1 MGIIGKSRR
10 GKAENNRFILRRLA
24 AMSML
29 ALALAQTAGASDC
42 YWAGGTS
49 SDWATSANWTTTA
62 RKPTNDGGYFRSD
75 KFHNNFKSGDRA
87 YLVTF
92 SAAETNTLRT
102 YFNNCGTAS
111 APIILRASNA
121 SYGLTS
127 GDSTSNKNTDFE
139 GIYIGT
145 NQTGGNGGTTDSKA
159 STGNAY
165 VRFETGTFATRN
177 TYSYFFLGN
186 NSYDGHMTVAGATI
200 NASSDFKIFSG
211 SLTIESGTV
220 NVTSWT
226 RFENTSRA
234 KSINLNGGTLATYY
248 INSQGTSG
256 SQTVVFNGGTLK
268 KRVSSGYPIIHANI
282 AVKVGAKGGTIDAN
296 GLDLTVAQAMNE
308 DPSSPGGGMK
318 FCGGGTLTL
327 SGSIGYTGG
336 TTIEAGTTIK
346 VASLAQ
352 KDGLLGR
359 GVNTLKV
366 IPASGEHTLITITGD
381 GVFSETDLL
390 KVSLVPGS
398 AGAATFSLSADN
410 KSLLV
415 NIPYNGGVINQ
426 TTPTLVFPGAT
437 LADLATHT
445 LRARMQGGSFD
456 ADGTEATFFNRQE
469 TMDGDVLAKVTYQ
482 LQAVDETSSY
492 HYTKAAKVEF
502 TADANGVY
510 AKLVDG
516 NYSNYGNP
524 AQFGNDPLTNNP
536 GTSSYI
542 PYDFRLVEQA
552 NAISVNIDPTGRSGA
567 GNTLN
572 TTSSVRYGG
581 GDYAVPYSAW
591 SNFSFPNSQA
601 NVVATI
607 GGATITV
614 SNQQGNYYCSNLSAT
629 MDMRHGYIDDGST
642 KPNPQITV
650 TDIPYEFYRI
660 VVYMSSD
667 TKNCQFG
674 YLTINGKNYTA
685 SGDARSSDTVTTVE
699 GTATWGYANAG
710 TGNYLYG
717 LKEGVNY
724 LVSDVN
730 VGSTATIVG
739 NRSSTTVRSGIGA
752 FQIVEY
758 VPTTYTATISD
769 GGAKTFSALSWDK
782 TLPALL
788 TANDRIVVNVNED
801 TTLNID
807 IPVDVYGITFNVAE
821 GKTLTLSGN
830 NIVAQ
835 YITAT
840 GAGQTVV
847 ASASQLAG
855 TVKGDGTL
863 VYGAAPSGLTLTDS
877 LWSGVLWL
885 KNGTMNGLLA
895 QNLASAN
902 STLRL
907 TGVTGYFNTGDSE
920 MTCLG
925 TLELVDDGATVAFT
939 VSNGFSTNGK
949 TVFPVLTGDGTFKSD
964 TTTAQ
969 RYVFKDISVFTG
981 TINIP
986 SGKNTR
992 VIIGNGASLD
1002 PEVGTITIA
1011 AGASATIAA
1020 GKTWTATSMVV
1031 NGTLNLG
1038 VGANAPKIAGGTGTV
1053 AVASGTGTING
1064 YDFAAALTLA
1074 TESGATLA
1082 IVDNTLTAMTIGD
1095 LNNNGTL
1102 DLTGTALTEA
1112 TLNLGSGVTA
1122 ATTGT
1127 ILYPATFEKFVVSPA
1142 DQSVRSLADF
1152 STLPTLPEGAT
1163 YYVTLA
1169 ETREEFGKGSMTV
1182 TNCVAGVNVRVARP
1196 NGTQV
1201 DVVPADG
1208 TATLTEAVQ
1217 IAGAATMFDVTFK
1230 NNSTDVGTKSGVI
1243 TYKSVASATLQY
1255 DSNATFNNVTWDD
1268 STGVYIKHHPYLN
1281 NAYNEFL
1288 ALGDFTAV
1296 VVGTMSPT
1304 HETQFIHFGSS
1315 GATGNNGIL
1324 IATTDND
1331 NEVLIAMNDGSS
1343 VDVAGGVKVSV
1354 PNAATARHAYVVVRT
1369 GSTFAVWVDGVKRGS
1384 FTVPSTFT
1392 LGGTNSGSAHSGIQ
1406 VGSDFGGAISRN
1418 HVYNNVAVND
1428 SETGVVNV
1436 IRVFDYAISDAQA
1449 EAVFNAYPYVSQ
1461 GGLYTRTVAAD
1472 GTFSEAGAWA
1482 KDGAEGTFDVPEG
1495 ATVDG
1500 VTYNPSATLTVNA
1513 AAEIEVNASV
1523 ALETLTVGGTA
1534 PVTFAADGTHTVTVV
1549 GAAIINSPV
1558 TNEYGAVY
1566 LAGAPVQLG
1575 SNGSICFDCSAVDVS
1590 KVYVVTRFQLTGLT
1604 DRDDEKFSLIPPT
1617 NPDRSYELVYNTTG
1631 SCYDLVVTP
1640 LHNYVVVENQR
1651 TTTFTVDDD
1660 TIIVGAGGLNI
1671 ETLVSP
1677 EDGRIVFDPVKTPI
1691 YVHGQSE
1698 GSLTVSNGTQ
1708 FVLTENYAGMTLGR
1722 LVLLTYRC
1730 SAVLPENLNSLLD
1743 ASSIASGATYAI
1755 TSEDAPDP
1763 SSGRKQLVLTV
1774 GNYDQD
1780 AKEIRILPVGDSIT
1794 QGVAANSGDGAE
1806 HYPQY
1811 RSAIAARLAA
1821 NGYKPKLLGVW
1832 KRANYNGSHV
1842 MIPDDWAWH
1851 CGISAERIIT
1861 GGDRG
1866 GVRDNMHVYLDI
1878 AGDVNAITFLIGTN
1892 DLGAGTPV
1900 DDAYAAY
1907 TNLMFDTAAQ
1917 RPNAKLIGA
1926 TILDRNGAESEN
1938 HARVVEFNALL
1949 RADYAANRLPAN
1961 FVMLDLYDAVP
1972 LAESGNFLADNLHL
1986 HWKGCVAAG
1995 EAFAGAIMSALPLT
2009 GAGAISGTPDPT
2021 VTDAVQTA
2029 LGAANIAELADYRY
2043 GMTKVYTIDAPATNA
2058 FTTAPYT
2065 TIDDSSALSRPVLKA
2080 GYYMELVRKGT
2091 SRRRYVW
2098 VDFDATGKTLGDIDF
2113 PWEGANL
2120 DFVASELHVYS
2131 NDPSIHNVAANDNSV
2146 NGVVEG
2152 TCYNYTAVDDNEN
2165 VPDDVSA
2172 GYGWNDT
2179 LQTNGGYGC
2188 FQVHRI
2194 LSENEAEVLFAWNC
2208 WGGSRA
2214 SYVDD
2219 IGIGSFAK
2227 STTLG
2232 SDFSMDYTFM
2242 SSTTEGAADT
2252 LTANAYSV
2260 RRVEIWAVFDGD
2272 QRHGVWSGLAANSDF
2287 DTAANWEDGRVPA
2300 AGENIDFSAIPA
2312 ATTIA
2317 VTGASTNKIFGTAT
2331 MGSSVVTFTGN
2342 VAFAGITDT
2351 SKVAVGA
2358 DSTVTLDGD
2367 LEFSGN
2373 ADPTVV
2379 IDTVADGGKFVVTG
2393 DIIAKEEF
2401 TGYLFQCL
2409 TCGGGA
2415 VQARGVVNNSAGKNS
2430 DAWAFRLGGYTAGT
2444 AYWIVGDRGFSGSKN
2459 FWTYKVNGTYINIQP
2474 LDSDFVISTGMATYN
2489 ATNTFNTTGAD
2500 GNPYTITI
2508 GNGTSGNVERSGT
2521 LNVIGTGTVVDN
2533 FTETSS
2539 YAMSGAVN
2547 VGNQATLAVNPGKTM
2562 TTDTISVSSN
2572 ATLQVTQSGTF
2583 ALGGGLTL
2591 ADGAILG
2598 FNYTDKNSAPVLDAT
2613 DKTVTFGEQSN
2624 IVVKVTA
2631 SNGIWPKA
2639 KNNPYVLTSGGGF
2652 TGANLTLDT
2661 GSARW
2666 AKDIRVNEDGN
2677 IVLNVKS
2684 KGVVFIM
2691 Y

>member
-1 MGIIGKSRR
+1 MNTQKQVKLTTATRGRR
-10 GKAENNRFILRRLA
+10 VLSMTIA
-24 AMSML
+24 AFCAAAALPSM
-29 ALALAQTAGASDC
+29 AADC

-62 RKPTNDGGYFRSD
+62 RKPTDDGGFFRSD
-75 KFHNNFKSGDRA
+75 KFHNNFKSGSRA

-92 SAAETNTLRT
+92 SAAETNLWRT
-102 YFNNCGTAS
+102 FFNNCGSAS
-111 APIILRASNA
+111 APIILRGSNA
-121 SYGLTS
+121 AYGLTS
-127 GDSTSNKNTDFE
+127 GDSTESGNNKLE
-139 GIYIGT
+139 GFYIGT
-145 NQTGGNGGTTDSKA
+145 AYYGGNTHSKDSKA
-159 STGNAY
+159 SEGNAY
-165 VRFETGTFATRN
+165 VRFESGTYATRN

-186 NSYDGHMTVAGATI
+186 NSYDGNMTVAGATI
-200 NASSDFKIFSG
+200 NASSDFKINSG

-220 NVTSWT
+220 NVTYWT

-234 KSINLNGGTLATYY
+234 KAINLNGGTLHTYRINKQGGTGAATV
-248 INSQGTSG
+248 N
-256 SQTVVFNGGTLK
+256 FNGGTLRIK
-268 KRVSSGYPIIHANI
+268 TNDNTVIESGVTVNVKAN
-282 AVKVGAKGGTIDAN
+282 GGTIDVN
-296 GLDLTVAQAMNE
+296 GTTTSIIPASFSE
-308 DPSSPGGGMK
+308 DSSSTGGGMK
-318 FCGGGTLTL
+318 FIGGGTLTL
-327 SGSIGYTGG
+327 GGSIGYTGG

-352 KDGLLGR
+352 KDALLGR

-381 GVFSETDLL
+381 GEFSETDLL
-390 KVSLVPGS
+390 KVSLAPGS
-398 AGAATFSLSADN
+398 AGVATFSLSNDR

-415 NIPYNGGVINQ
+415 NLSYDGGVINQ

-445 LRARMQGGSFD
+445 LRARMQGGNFD
-456 ADGTEATFFNRQE
+456 ADGTEVTFFNRQE
-469 TMDGDVLAKVTYQ
+469 TMDGDMLAKVTYQ
-482 LQAVDETSSY
+482 LQTIDETSNN
-492 HYTKAAKVEF
+492 HYAKAATVEF
-502 TADANGVY
+502 TEGTGGVY
-510 AKLVDG
+510 AKLIDG
-516 NYSNYGNP
+516 SYTNYGTP

-542 PYDFRLVEQA
+542 PYDFRLVEPVT
-552 NAISVNIDPTGRSGA
+552 AISVNFTRSA
-567 GNTLN
+567 NLDTS
-572 TTSSVRYGG
+572 SSVRYGA
-581 GDYAVPYSAW
+581 GDYAVPYSSWNNMAA
-591 SNFSFPNSQA
+591 A
-601 NVVATI
+601 NNGTATF
-607 GGATITV
+607 GGATVKITKT
-614 SNQQGNYYCSNLSAT
+614 SGPYGCSNLNSAK
-629 MDMRHGYIDDGST
+629 DVRHGYLDDGGLT
-642 KPNPQITV
+642 VVVDV

-660 VVYMSSD
+660 VTYHATD
-667 TKNCQFG
+667 NNNLKFG
-674 YLTINGKNYTA
+674 HVTINGVNYT
-685 SGDARSSDTVTTVE
+685 GVTDATVK
-699 GTATWGYANAG
+699 GNATWGATGA
-710 TGNYLYG
+710 GNYAFG
-717 LKEGVNY
+717 LREGVNY
-724 LVSDVN
+724 LVSDVMS
-730 VGSTATIVG
+730 GSSVTITG
-739 NRSSTTVRSGIGA
+739 HRDKASGQTCRGCIA
-752 FQIVEY
+752 AIQIVEY
-758 VPTTYTATISD
+758 VPTTYTATIDD
-769 GGAKTFSALSWDK
+769 GGSKTFSTLAWDK
-782 TLPALL
+782 TLPGLL

-807 IPVDVYGITFNVAE
+807 IPVDVYGITFNVAD
-821 GKTLTLSGN
+821 GKTLTLAGN
-830 NIVAQ
+830 NIAAQ
-835 YITAT
+835 YITAK

-847 ASASQLAG
+847 ASASQLSG

-863 VYGAAPSGLTLTDS
+863 VYDAAPSGLTLTDS

-907 TGVTGYFNTGDSE
+907 TGVTGYFNNGDSE

-925 TLELVDDGATVAFT
+925 TLELVDDGATPAFT

-949 TVFPVLTGDGTFKSD
+949 TVFAAVKGDGTFKSD

-969 RYVFKDISVFTG
+969 RYVFKDVSAFTG

-992 VIIGNGASLD
+992 VILGNGASLA
-1002 PEVGTITIA
+1002 PANGTITVA
-1011 AGASATIAA
+1011 SGATATVAA
-1020 GKTWTATSMVV
+1020 GKTWTAQGGMVV
-1031 NGTLNLG
+1031 DGTLNLG
-1038 VGANAPKIAGGTGTV
+1038 AGANAPKITGGTGTV
-1053 AVASGTGTING
+1053 GVGSGTGTVNG
-1064 YDFAAALTLA
+1064 FDPSAVLTLA
-1074 TESGATLA
+1074 TASGATLA
-1082 IVDNTLTAMTIGD
+1082 IVDAGLATMTVGA
-1095 LNNNGTL
+1095 LNNMGTI

-1112 TLNLGSGVTA
+1112 TLNLGSGMTA

-1127 ILYPATFEKFVVSPA
+1127 ILYPATFQKFVVSPA
-1142 DQSVRSLADF
+1142 DQSERSLADF
-1152 STLPTLPEGAT
+1152 STLPTLPQGAT
-1163 YYVTLA
+1163 YYVTVA

-1196 NGTQV
+1196 NGTAIDMTPV
-1201 DVVPADG
+1201 DG
-1208 TATLTEAVQ
+1208 TVTLTETPQ

-1495 ATVDG
+1495 ATVDE
-1500 VTYNPSATLTVNA
+1500 VYYNPSATLTVNA

-1575 SNGSICFDCSAVDVS
+1575 SSGSICFDCSAVDVS
-1590 KVYVVTRFQLTGLT
+1590 KVYSVTRFQLTGLT
-1604 DRDDEKFSLIPPT
+1604 DRDDAKFSLIPPT
-1617 NPDRSYELVYNTTG
+1617 DPDRSYEIVYNTTG
-1631 SCYDLVVTP
+1631 SCYDFVATP
-1640 LHNYVVVENQR
+1640 LHNYVVANNMVGVPPTM
-1651 TTTFTVDDD
+1651 TTDN
-1660 TIIVGAGGLNI
+1660 IIVGAGGLDI
-1671 ETLVSP
+1671 QTLAIP
-1677 EDGRIVFDPVKTPI
+1677 ENATVLLDPVATPI
-1691 YVHGQSE
+1691 YVWGTDE
-1698 GSLTVSNGTQ
+1698 GSLTIGEGVK
-1708 FVLTENYAGMTLGR
+1708 FKLMPNYANMTLGR
-1722 LVLLTYRC
+1722 VVLMTYFDG
-1730 SAVLPENLNSLLD
+1730 AALPANLNTLLD
-1743 ASSIASGATYAI
+1743 PASIASGAVYAI

-1763 SSGRKQLVLTV
+1763 AGGRKQIVLTV
-1774 GNYDQD
+1774 GDYANN
-1780 AKEIRILPVGDSIT
+1780 AKEIRLTCIGDSIT
-1794 QGVAANSGDGAE
+1794 QGTNPTIAGTAYSSFIA
-1806 HYPQY
+1806 QY
-1811 RSAIAARLAA
+1811 RTSIAARLAA
-1821 NGYKPKLLGVW
+1821 NGYRPKMLGIW
-1832 KRANYNGSHV
+1832 KYGGKDAANVSQ
-1842 MIPDDWAWH
+1842 PEDWIWH
-1851 CGISAERIIT
+1851 SGISGDRIKT
-1861 GGDRG
+1861 GGTRG
-1866 GVRDNMHVYLDI
+1866 GVRDNLHVYLDV
-1878 AGDVNAITFLIGTN
+1878 AGKVDALTLLIGTN
-1892 DLGAGTPV
+1892 DLGAGDTAEETYV
-1900 DDAYAAY
+1900 AY
-1907 TNLMFDTAAQ
+1907 TNLVFDIARQ
-1917 RPNAKLIGA
+1917 RPATKIIGS

-1938 HARVVEFNALL
+1938 HAKVVAFNALL
-1949 RADYAANRLPAN
+1949 AADYAANRLPAN
-1961 FVMLDLYDAVP
+1961 YVMLDLFAEVP
-1972 LAESGNFLADNLHL
+1972 LTSGAHGNFSDDLLHPSWIG
-1986 HWKGCVAAG
+1986 HSAIAECFAAG
-1995 EAFAGAIMSALPLT
+1995 ITNALPFASYAGPIEDEATDAPQSALGVAGIAATADGT
-2009 GAGAISGTPDPT
+2009 G
-2021 VTDAVQTA
+2021 
-2029 LGAANIAELADYRY
+2029 LAAYTN
-2043 GMTKVYTIDAPATNA
+2043 GMVHVFTIDAASSNNQLYGTSPYTATNT
-2058 FTTAPYT
+2058 TTA
-2065 TIDDSSALSRPVLKA
+2065 LNRPVTKA
-2080 GYYMELVRKGT
+2080 GYFMELVRKGT
-2091 SRRRYVW
+2091 SRHRWVW
-2098 VDFDATGKTLGDIDF
+2098 VDFDATGKTLDEIDF
-2113 PWEGANL
+2113 PWTGANVDL
-2120 DFVASELHVYS
+2120 VVTNLHVFS
-2131 NDPSIHNVAANDNSV
+2131 NDGSLHNVAANDDTV
-2146 NGVVEG
+2146 RGAIEG
-2152 TCYNYTAVDDNEN
+2152 THFNYSVGDDNEN
-2165 VPDDVSA
+2165 VPADLN

-2179 LQTNGGYGC
+2179 LGSSNGYGGFQAHRIFNEGEHWNGG
-2188 FQVHRI
+2188 
-2194 LSENEAEVLFAWNC
+2194 EVLFAWNA
-2208 WGGSRA
+2208 WGSSNTA
-2214 SYVDD
+2214 VNDEL
-2219 IGIGSFAK
+2219 GIGTFFYSQA
-2227 STTLG
+2227 LG
-2232 SDFSMDYTFM
+2232 GDGNSADYTFTKGAT
-2242 SSTTEGAADT
+2242 SGAADT
-2252 LTANAYSV
+2252 ITAAGYQV
-2260 RRVEIWAVFDGD
+2260 VHFEIWATFDGEP
-2272 QRHGVWSGLAANSDF
+2272 RHGVWCGAGMDGDF
-2287 DTAANWEDGRVPA
+2287 DTAANWEDGVVPSD
-2300 AGENIDFSAIPA
+2300 GENIDFSAIPA

-2367 LEFSGN
+2367 LEFSGSGYQY
-2373 ADPTVV
+2373 VV
-2379 IDTVADGGKFVVTG
+2379 NTVAAGGTFVVTG
-2393 DIIAKEEF
+2393 DVIAKADF
-2401 TGYLFQCL
+2401 TGYLFHSKI
-2409 TCGGGA
+2409 GGSGA
-2415 VQARGVVNNSAGKNS
+2415 VQARGLVNNATGNS
-2430 DAWAFRLGGYTAGT
+2430 DQWAFRINSDGEGKV
-2444 AYWIVGDRGFSGSKN
+2444 YWTIGDHGLSGSRY
-2459 FWTYKVNGTYINIQP
+2459 FWTNGSRPVEIRP
-2474 LDSDFVISTGMATYN
+2474 LDSGFTISTKVGIN
-2489 ATNTFNTTGAD
+2489 SDVTFNTTGAD

-2562 TTDTISVSSN
+2562 TTGTISVSSN
-2572 ATLQVTQSGTF
+2572 ATLQVAQSGTF

-2598 FNYTDKNSAPVLDAT
+2598 FNFTQKKFAPVLDLT
-2613 DKTVTFGEQSN
+2613 DKTVSVNGE
-2624 IVVKVTA
+2624 VKVKVTA
-2631 SNGIWPKA
+2631 ATGIRPIIKSNQFA
-2639 KNNPYVLTSGGGF
+2639 LTSGGKF
-2652 TGANLTLDT
+2652 TGASVSLAE
-2661 GSARW
+2661 GSADW
-2666 AKDIRVNEDGN
+2666 AKGVSVDENGD
-2677 IVLNVKS
+2677 IVLALKS
-2684 KGVVFIM
+2684 TGIYILVR
-2691 Y
+2691 